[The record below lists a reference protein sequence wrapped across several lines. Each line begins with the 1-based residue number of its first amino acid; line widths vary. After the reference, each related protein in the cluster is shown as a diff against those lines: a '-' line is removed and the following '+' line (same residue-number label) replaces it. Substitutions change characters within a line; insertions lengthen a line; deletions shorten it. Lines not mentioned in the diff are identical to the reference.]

1 MTETR
6 TEAESENARFGRGG
20 DSGEVE
26 GGRAPVPGRMMI
38 TAALMMAMTV
48 AALEQLVVSPALP
61 TIISQLKGFEIYTWV
76 VSAYLLA
83 ATVSTPLYGKLAD
96 IFGRK
101 RVLLFGLALFSAGS
115 MLSGAAWSMES
126 LIAMRAIQGL
136 GAGAVMPIVLTLL
149 GDLFTLEERARVQG
163 LFSAVW
169 GLSSIAGPMVGG
181 WVTVELGWRWVFFI
195 IVPSALLSF
204 LMLAFGLKEQVAR
217 RRAAPIDWAG
227 AALLSSGLTALLL
240 IVLDGATLGFSR
252 SLALG
257 ALMLVLMVGFVVQE
271 RRAIDPILP
280 IDLMI
285 RPAIAVSAIGSFAM
299 GGLLFGIETFVPLY
313 VQGVLGGT
321 AKEAGRSLMPMF
333 LAWSVSVTFAARAVA
348 RWGFRGAGVVGSC
361 LVMLGIMILVHGA
374 AHPHTARVTFA
385 VALVVV
391 GAGMGPTSLSF
402 LLAVQHSVSWGR
414 RGVATGSIL
423 FSRTIGG
430 AIGVG
435 LLGGVLSWELAR
447 LLTRADAR
455 GVDIS
460 SALRAETHH
469 LLSAR
474 QLEVVQSSLG
484 DSLWGVF
491 LATAALAACC
501 LLCATQLPSLATAE
515 AYAEA
520 DSEAE
525 AIDRDG
531 LVVAAS
537 KA

>member
-1 MTETR
+1 M
-6 TEAESENARFGRGG
+6 AEMEEKARLGQGG
-20 DSGEVE
+20 DSGAGES
-26 GGRAPVPGRMMI
+26 GHAPVPGRTMI
-38 TAALMMAMTV
+38 TGALMVAMTA

-61 TIISQLKGFEIYTWV
+61 TIISQLNGFKIYPWV

-169 GLSSIAGPMVGG
+169 GLSSIGGPILGG

-195 IVPSALLSF
+195 SVPASVAAF
-204 LMLAFGLKEQVAR
+204 LMLAFGLKERVERRSAVA
-217 RRAAPIDWAG
+217 IDWAG
-227 AALLSSGLTALLL
+227 AVLLTLGLSALLL
-240 IVLDGATLGFSR
+240 IVLDGATLGVSR

-257 ALMLVLMVGFVVQE
+257 ALMLVLMAGFVVWE
-271 RRAIDPILP
+271 RRAADPILP

-285 RPAIAVSAIGSFAM
+285 RPAIAISALGSFAM
-299 GGLLFGIETFVPLY
+299 GGFLFGIETFVPLY

-321 AKEAGRSLMPMF
+321 AKEAGRSLTPMF
-333 LAWSVSVTFAARAVA
+333 LAWSISVTLAARAVA

-361 LVMLGIMILVHGA
+361 IITLGVMGLVLGA
-374 AHPHTARVTFA
+374 AHPHSARFA
-385 VALVVV
+385 FAAALVVI

-402 LLAVQHSVSWGR
+402 LLAVQHSVNWGR
-414 RGVATGSIL
+414 RGVATSAIL

-447 LLTRADAR
+447 ELASGGAL
-455 GVDIS
+455 GVDVG
-460 SALRAETHH
+460 SALRPETHH
-469 LLSAR
+469 LLSPN
-474 QLEVVQSSLG
+474 QLAVVQTSLG
-484 DSLWGVF
+484 HSLWGVF
-491 LATAALAACC
+491 LAATALAVCC
-501 LLCATQLPSLATAE
+501 LVCATQLPSLAAAE

-520 DSEAE
+520 DSEGEKASSGLDDFAIAAAE
-525 AIDRDG
+525 G
-531 LVVAAS
+531 
-537 KA
+537 